1 MAYSYQEFIG
11 DGVTQT
17 YTIPFSYVKRSEV
30 NVFVGGT
37 QTSAFEFLTDA
48 TINITAAPASGAVV
62 RISRTTDLETRAVD
76 FVAGA
81 VLSEEDLDTAVIQV
95 FNGAQEAVDKSNE
108 ALFKTPDGKW
118 DAQSRV
124 IKNLATPVD
133 AGDAVNKGTIDNLYP
148 YVSTVAGS
156 IGNVNTVGAAIT
168 NVNTVAGS
176 ITNVNTVAGNNTN
189 VSKVAAV
196 DAKVTTVANND
207 ANVTT
212 VANNIGVVNTT
223 AGSITNVNT
232 TAGSIGS
239 VNTVATNIANVNA
252 VAGNN
257 ANVTAVAG
265 NASNINAAVTNAGNI
280 NAVVANAANINTVS
294 ANNTNVTKVADIE
307 TKVTT
312 LANNNV
318 NVSLVAG
325 INNAVSTVANI
336 SGYVANVAANN
347 ANVTAVANNRDNI
360 NAAVGNA
367 SNINA
372 AASNATN
379 INAAVANAANIN
391 TVAGVNADVTTVA
404 TNIAAI
410 LDAPNQASGAAASA
424 VSAASSAATAAALLD
439 NFDDRYLG
447 AKASN
452 PALDN
457 DGNALIVGALYFNT
471 TDGVMSIYT
480 SSGWIAASSASVATL
495 ATFEFVAT
503 GGQTV
508 FTGSDANGQ
517 TLSYTA
523 PALMVTLNGVRLRP
537 DDDYTATDGVNITL
551 VSAAT
556 AGDELVVDAFGNFLV
571 ADTYSKAQTDALIAS
586 RVAKT
591 GDTMTGN
598 LIVDGNVGI
607 GTSSIPADAKVAI
620 SGTGLVLQDASGA
633 IQRFNKTLG
642 TDTAW
647 ISNRSYSWHNG
658 NGLALST
665 QTEDPLRFGTN
676 GSERMSI
683 DSAGRVTMPYQP
695 AWCYNTRNN
704 WTNAQ
709 FNLITF
715 SSYWNISGNRYQG
728 SYTTGTF
735 TAPVAGIY
743 QINFT
748 DVPYSGQSSSAYV
761 QYNLYKNGV
770 SWVWLTHSE
779 YGSVRSY
786 EPVSASCVIEL
797 AAGDTIGVGAYPSGM
812 TNNNAGACTFSG
824 YLIG

>member
-48 TINITAAPASGAVV
+48 TINITSAPASGTVV

-239 VNTVATNIANVNA
+239 VNTVATNIANVNT

-294 ANNTNVTKVADIE
+294 ANNTNVTKVANID

-312 LANNNV
+312 VANNDA
-318 NVSLVAG
+318 NVSTVAG
-325 INNAVSTVANI
+325 INSAVSTVAGI
-336 SGYVANVAANN
+336 SGNVTTVATNN
-347 ANVTAVANNRDNI
+347 ANVTAVANNSANI

-372 AASNATN
+372 AVANATN
-379 INAAVANAANIN
+379 INAVVSNATNIN

-447 AKASN
+447 AKASD

-457 DGNALIVGALYFNT
+457 DGETLIVGALYFNT

-480 SSGWIAASSASVATL
+480 ASGWIAASSASVATL

-523 PALMVTLNGVRLRP
+523 PAIMVTLNGVRLRP

-571 ADTYSKAQTDALIAS
+571 ADTYSKAQTDALIGAVDLSS
-586 RVAKT
+586 RVAKS

-598 LIVDGNVGI
+598 LIVNANVGI
-607 GTSSIPADAKVAI
+607 GTSSPLNRFTTRATANSYVGGNL
-620 SGTGLVLQDASGA
+620 SLESVGGA
-633 IQRFNKTLG
+633 NATYFAQT
-642 TDTAW
+642 TAGDFY
-647 ISNRSYSWHNG
+647 ISNGGGADHFKMD
-658 NGLALST
+658 A
-665 QTEDPLRFGTN
+665 
-676 GSERMSI
+676 
-683 DSAGRVTMPYQP
+683 AGRVTMPYQP
-695 AWCYNTRNN
+695 AFYARMQGQWGHPSGTQLIGGTWNTILDVGGNYNTSTLR
-704 WTNAQ
+704 
-709 FNLITF
+709 
-715 SSYWNISGNRYQG
+715 
-728 SYTTGTF
+728 F
-735 TAPVAGIY
+735 TAPVSGSYQFNATIATAGSVGSFQYLSCEFWVNGSRIY
-743 QINFT
+743 IGGW
-748 DVPYSGQSSSAYV
+748 DGG
-761 QYNLYKNGV
+761 GV
-770 SWVWLTHSE
+770 S
-779 YGSVRSY
+779 YGQVTNSV
-786 EPVSASCVIEL
+786 VIYL
-797 AAGDTIGVGAYPSGM
+797 NAGDNVGIGCEANKSFNMVGDYH
-812 TNNNAGACTFSG
+812 TTFSG
-824 YLIG
+824 FLIG

>member
-1 MAYSYQEFIG
+1 MAYSYVQYNG
-11 DGVTQT
+11 DGATTNFAFSFPYLNADDIKVRVDTVLT
-17 YTIPFSYVKRSEV
+17 SYT
-30 NVFVGGT
+30 
-37 QTSAFEFLTDA
+37 FLNSSTVVVSP
-48 TINITAAPASGAVV
+48 APATGSIIEV
-62 RISRTTDLETRAVD
+62 RRETPKDNPPVD
-76 FVAGA
+76 FSDGS
-81 VLSEEDLDTAVIQV
+81 VLREVDLDLLAR
-95 FNGAQEAVDKSNE
+95 FNLYTAQEAKDQVDGSIT
-108 ALFKTPDGKW
+108 LDSLGVW
-118 DAQSRV
+118 QAQSRRIANV
-124 IKNLATPVD
+124 ADPVD
-133 AGDAVNKGTIDNLYP
+133 ANDAVNKDWAETGMSSQLASAITQATNAASSATSASNSATSASNSA
-148 YVSTVAGS
+148 STATTKASESAASASASATSATNSANSATASAGS
-156 IGNVNTVGAAIT
+156 ATSAASSASTATTQASISTTKAGEASASATAAANSATNAANSASNSATSATNSANSATSATNSANAAATSASQAASSASSASTSASTAQGGA
-168 NVNTVAGS
+168 
-176 ITNVNTVAGNNTN
+176 
-189 VSKVAAV
+189 
-196 DAKVTTVANND
+196 
-207 ANVTT
+207 
-212 VANNIGVVNTT
+212 TT
-223 AGSITNVNT
+223 AT
-232 TAGSIGS
+232 TQAGI
-239 VNTVATNIANVNA
+239 ATTQA
-252 VAGNN
+252 
-257 ANVTAVAG
+257 T
-265 NASNINAAVTNAGNI
+265 NASNSATAAATSA
-280 NAVVANAANINTVS
+280 ANAATS
-294 ANNTNVTKVADIE
+294 EANA
-307 TKVTT
+307 
-312 LANNNV
+312 LA
-318 NVSLVAG
+318 SK
-325 INNAVSTVANI
+325 
-336 SGYVANVAANN
+336 
-347 ANVTAVANNRDNI
+347 
-360 NAAVGNA
+360 NAASV
-367 SNINA
+367 SE
-372 AASNATN
+372 
-379 INAAVANAANIN
+379 ANA
-391 TVAGVNADVTTVA
+391 G
-404 TNIAAI
+404 
-410 LDAPNQASGAAASA
+410 ASA

-447 AKASN
+447 AKASD

-457 DGNALIVGALYFNT
+457 DGNALLVGALYFNT
-471 TDGVMSIYT
+471 TDGVMKIYT

>member
-1 MAYSYQEFIG
+1 MAYSYVQYNG
-11 DGVTQT
+11 DGATTNFAFSFPYLNADDIKVRVDTVLT
-17 YTIPFSYVKRSEV
+17 SYT
-30 NVFVGGT
+30 
-37 QTSAFEFLTDA
+37 FLNSSTVVVSP
-48 TINITAAPASGAVV
+48 APATGSIIEV
-62 RISRTTDLETRAVD
+62 RRETPKDNPPVD
-76 FVAGA
+76 FSDGS
-81 VLSEEDLDTAVIQV
+81 VLREVDLDLLAR
-95 FNGAQEAVDKSNE
+95 FNLYTAQEAKDQVDGSIT
-108 ALFKTPDGKW
+108 LDSLGVW
-118 DAQSRV
+118 QAQSRRIANV
-124 IKNLATPVD
+124 ADPVD
-133 AGDAVNKGTIDNLYP
+133 ANDAVNKDWAETGMSSQLASAITQATNAASSATSASNSATSASNSA
-148 YVSTVAGS
+148 STATTKASESAASASASATSATNSANSATASAGS
-156 IGNVNTVGAAIT
+156 ATSAASSASTATTQAGISTTKAGEASASATAAANSATNAANSASNSATSATNSANSATSATNSANAAATSASQAASSASSASTSASTAQGGA
-168 NVNTVAGS
+168 
-176 ITNVNTVAGNNTN
+176 
-189 VSKVAAV
+189 
-196 DAKVTTVANND
+196 
-207 ANVTT
+207 
-212 VANNIGVVNTT
+212 TT
-223 AGSITNVNT
+223 AT
-232 TAGSIGS
+232 TQAGI
-239 VNTVATNIANVNA
+239 ATTQA
-252 VAGNN
+252 
-257 ANVTAVAG
+257 T
-265 NASNINAAVTNAGNI
+265 NASNSATAAATSA
-280 NAVVANAANINTVS
+280 ANAATS
-294 ANNTNVTKVADIE
+294 EANA
-307 TKVTT
+307 
-312 LANNNV
+312 LA
-318 NVSLVAG
+318 SK
-325 INNAVSTVANI
+325 
-336 SGYVANVAANN
+336 
-347 ANVTAVANNRDNI
+347 
-360 NAAVGNA
+360 NAASV
-367 SNINA
+367 SE
-372 AASNATN
+372 
-379 INAAVANAANIN
+379 ANA
-391 TVAGVNADVTTVA
+391 G
-404 TNIAAI
+404 
-410 LDAPNQASGAAASA
+410 ASA

-447 AKASN
+447 AKASD

-457 DGNALIVGALYFNT
+457 DGNALLVGALYFNT
-471 TDGVMSIYT
+471 TDGVMKIYT

>member
-1 MAYSYQEFIG
+1 MAYSYQEFVA
-11 DGVTQT
+11 DGQT
-17 YTIPFSYVKRSEV
+17 VDFTIPFTYVKPSEV
-30 NVFVGGT
+30 IVYVDGT
-37 QTSAFEFLTDA
+37 LETNFQFTSGATIQLTSA
-48 TINITAAPASGAVV
+48 PANGVIV
-62 RISRTTDLETRAVD
+62 RIGRETDLQNRAVD
-76 FVAGA
+76 FVSGA
-81 VLSEEDLDTAVIQV
+81 VLSEEDLDTALIQV

-133 AGDAVNKGTIDNLYP
+133 AGDAVNKGTIDLLYP

-168 NVNTVAGS
+168 NVNTVAGN

-212 VANNIGVVNTT
+212 VANNIANVNTT

-257 ANVTAVAG
+257 TNVTAVAT
-265 NASNINAAVTNAGNI
+265 NANNINAAVSNAGNI
-280 NAVVANAANINTVS
+280 NAVVANATNINTVS
-294 ANNTNVTKVADIE
+294 ANNANVTKVANID

-312 LANNNV
+312 VANNDAN
-318 NVSLVAG
+318 
-325 INNAVSTVANI
+325 VSTVAGI
-336 SGYVANVAANN
+336 SG
-347 ANVTAVANNRDNI
+347 NVTTVAGISGNVTSV
-360 NAAVGNA
+360 AGNA
-367 SNINA
+367 
-372 AASNATN
+372 T
-379 INAAVANAANIN
+379 NIN
-391 TVAGVNADVTTVA
+391 TVAGSIAAVNSAA
-404 TNIAAI
+404 TNMAAI
-410 LDAPNQASGAAASA
+410 LDAPNQASAAASSA

-447 AKASN
+447 AKASD

-457 DGNALIVGALYFNT
+457 DGNALLVGALYFNT
-471 TDGVMSIYT
+471 TDGVMKIYT

-571 ADTYSKAQTDALIAS
+571 ADTYSQAQTTALIA
-586 RVAKT
+586 
-591 GDTMTGN
+591 
-598 LIVDGNVGI
+598 
-607 GTSSIPADAKVAI
+607 
-620 SGTGLVLQDASGA
+620 
-633 IQRFNKTLG
+633 
-642 TDTAW
+642 
-647 ISNRSYSWHNG
+647 
-658 NGLALST
+658 
-665 QTEDPLRFGTN
+665 
-676 GSERMSI
+676 
-683 DSAGRVTMPYQP
+683 
-695 AWCYNTRNN
+695 
-704 WTNAQ
+704 NAQ
-709 FNLITF
+709 
-715 SSYWNISGNRYQG
+715 
-728 SYTTGTF
+728 
-735 TAPVAGIY
+735 
-743 QINFT
+743 
-748 DVPYSGQSSSAYV
+748 SSA
-761 QYNLYKNGV
+761 N
-770 SWVWLTHSE
+770 
-779 YGSVRSY
+779 
-786 EPVSASCVIEL
+786 
-797 AAGDTIGVGAYPSGM
+797 
-812 TNNNAGACTFSG
+812 TFATSKAVAFSIVFG
-824 YLIG
+824 G

>member
-1 MAYSYQEFIG
+1 VAYSYVQYNG
-11 DGVTQT
+11 DGATTNFAFSFPYLNADDIKVRVDTVLT
-17 YTIPFSYVKRSEV
+17 SYT
-30 NVFVGGT
+30 
-37 QTSAFEFLTDA
+37 FLNSSTVVVSP
-48 TINITAAPASGAVV
+48 APATGSIIEV
-62 RISRTTDLETRAVD
+62 RRETPKDNPPVD
-76 FVAGA
+76 FSDGS
-81 VLSEEDLDTAVIQV
+81 VLREVDLDLLAR
-95 FNGAQEAVDKSNE
+95 FNLYTAQEAKDQVDGSIT
-108 ALFKTPDGKW
+108 LDSLGVW
-118 DAQSRV
+118 QAQSRRIANV
-124 IKNLATPVD
+124 ADPVD
-133 AGDAVNKGTIDNLYP
+133 ANDAVNKDWAETGMSSQLASAITQATNAASSATSASNSATSASNSA
-148 YVSTVAGS
+148 STATTKASESAASASASATSATNSANSATASAGS
-156 IGNVNTVGAAIT
+156 ATSAASSASTATTQASISTTKAGEASASATAAANSATNAANSASNSATSATNSANSATSATNSANAAATSASQAASSASSASTSASTAQGGA
-168 NVNTVAGS
+168 
-176 ITNVNTVAGNNTN
+176 
-189 VSKVAAV
+189 
-196 DAKVTTVANND
+196 
-207 ANVTT
+207 
-212 VANNIGVVNTT
+212 TT
-223 AGSITNVNT
+223 AT
-232 TAGSIGS
+232 TQAGI
-239 VNTVATNIANVNA
+239 ATTQA
-252 VAGNN
+252 
-257 ANVTAVAG
+257 T
-265 NASNINAAVTNAGNI
+265 NASNSATAAATSA
-280 NAVVANAANINTVS
+280 ANAATS
-294 ANNTNVTKVADIE
+294 EANA
-307 TKVTT
+307 
-312 LANNNV
+312 LA
-318 NVSLVAG
+318 SK
-325 INNAVSTVANI
+325 
-336 SGYVANVAANN
+336 
-347 ANVTAVANNRDNI
+347 
-360 NAAVGNA
+360 NAASV
-367 SNINA
+367 SE
-372 AASNATN
+372 
-379 INAAVANAANIN
+379 ANA
-391 TVAGVNADVTTVA
+391 G
-404 TNIAAI
+404 
-410 LDAPNQASGAAASA
+410 ASA

-447 AKASN
+447 AKASD

-457 DGNALIVGALYFNT
+457 DGNALLVGALYFNT
-471 TDGVMSIYT
+471 TDGVMKIYT